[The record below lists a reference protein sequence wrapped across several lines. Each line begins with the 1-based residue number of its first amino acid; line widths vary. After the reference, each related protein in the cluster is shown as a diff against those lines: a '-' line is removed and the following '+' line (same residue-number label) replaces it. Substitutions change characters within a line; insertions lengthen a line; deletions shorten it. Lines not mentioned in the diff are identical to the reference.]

1 MGGDGDGGSVD
12 HPDETTSMDAT
23 ADDDKGNTG
32 NAANR
37 TTTRRQNLTA
47 EERARQNRNRNR
59 EHARNTRLRKKAY
72 VEELKRTLTE
82 MVAQRDGAE
91 LERRN
96 TAQRELEQREVRF
109 RVIEEFLNL
118 RGRNEANVAR
128 WAAILESHFTF
139 TLPVSRFLRNTF
151 VHDEP
156 RHGAKGDKMEQ
167 VLEGVSETMADST
180 SFSAFLQSLA
190 CDGQAPRHVTF
201 EYTCDRKNFFMDS
214 CNAVLYWTASSCGG
228 VSRTVCVSSQEP

>member
-1 MGGDGDGGSVD
+1 MGGDGDAGSVD

-32 NAANR
+32 NGANR

-82 MVAQRDGAE
+82 LVAQRDGAE
-91 LERRN
+91 LEQRN

-118 RGRNEANVAR
+118 RGRNEAHAGR

-139 TLPVSRFLRNTF
+139 TLPVSRFLRTTF
-151 VHDEP
+151 GHEQHYGTKED
-156 RHGAKGDKMEQ
+156 HLDQ

-190 CDGQAPRHVTF
+190 GDGPAPRHVTF
-201 EYTCDRKNFFMDS
+201 EYHCDRKNFFMDS
-214 CNAVLYWTASSCGG
+214 CNAVLYWTASSNGG
-228 VSRTVCVSSQEP
+228 VSRTVCTSSQER